1 VFEKKNSLPGA
12 ELHFAIDD
20 WDRFACAR
28 QDHANVRWH
37 VVRAFVIVLVVR
49 VFRYQLL
56 EKPFHIAPSRRSRV
70 LHHGQAATGV
80 LNENRHD
87 PVSHVGFVD
96 LLLNLIRDLIGAFAV
111 GSHFEFFVLDLHGQ
125 QLALEDGGVAR

>member
-1 VFEKKNSLPGA
+1 MFEKENSLPGA
-12 ELHFAIDD
+12 ELHFSISN
-20 WDRFACAR
+20 RHGFTRLR
-28 QDHANVRWH
+28 QDHANVRGH

-49 VFRYQLL
+49 VFGNELL
-56 EKPFHIAPSRRSRV
+56 KKSLDIASGRWRRV

-125 QLALEDGGVAR
+125 QLAFEDGGVAR

>member
-1 VFEKKNSLPGA
+1 FTSVFEKKNSLPGA
-12 ELHFAIDD
+12 ELYFAIDD

-56 EKPFHIAPSRRSRV
+56 EKPFHMAPSRRSRA
-70 LHHGQAATGV
+70 LHHGQAAAAV
-80 LNENRHD
+80 MNENRHD

-96 LLLNLIRDLIGAFAV
+96 LLLNL
-111 GSHFEFFVLDLHGQ
+111 
-125 QLALEDGGVAR
+125 